1 MFWPNRPLFGY
12 TPHLK
17 YSVYNILSVIIKHNN
32 SNKQTTR
39 ILREIIF
46 SFFML
51 EGWVGRLSAHPPQKP
66 EKPIKVGRILYIYR
80 KNSTKK
86 NKENKTKQR
95 KTMYSKQLYTITI
108 LTLNKSIQAV
118 QLIY

>member
-1 MFWPNRPLFGY
+1 MCNVFPTVDKINVSFHSL
-12 TPHLK
+12 
-17 YSVYNILSVIIKHNN
+17 NIIAYLY
-32 SNKQTTR
+32 
-39 ILREIIF
+39 
-46 SFFML
+46 
-51 EGWVGRLSAHPPQKP
+51 
-66 EKPIKVGRILYIYR
+66 KVGRILFIYR

-86 NKENKTKQR
+86 DKENKTKQR